1 MRPKLLVCIAFILI
15 IIGIVWVRVDHASMP
30 TKPKTISKK
39 IVSQQSDAFNKS
51 QYSLTDPT
59 SIWVIVNK
67 QHPLRPADY
76 VPPDLTIPDVPLAD
90 PGAANMQMR
99 AVTATALEQM
109 FAGAKQQGINL
120 RVVSAYRSYS
130 YQQSLYNGYVASSG
144 QAVADAESARAG
156 YSEHQTGL
164 SVDIGA
170 TDGICDLSQCFGS
183 TPEGEWLA
191 ANSYEYG
198 FILRYTADKEAIT
211 GYEYEPWHFRYV
223 GTSLSEE
230 MHKTGIQTLE
240 EFFGVSGGTIYK
252 AEP

>member
-1 MRPKLLVCIAFILI
+1 MRPKLVLYIFFVLI
-15 IIGIVWVRVDHASMP
+15 IIGFVWLHVDHASMP
-30 TKPKTISKK
+30 TKPKTTAAKTMP
-39 IVSQQSDAFNKS
+39 QQTDSFNKD

-67 QHPLRPADY
+67 QHPLQPADY
-76 VPPDLTIPDVPLAD
+76 VPPDLTVPNVPLAD